1 MIQKMKLYTK
11 LVIVLLILSLI
22 WIYFIVDLTYYTL
35 FQEKATFFNTLDYS
49 LQFKLVYIL
58 GVVLFVSYLM
68 LIFLKK
74 TIKICTNH
82 ISFFLKSALLL

>member
-22 WIYFIVDLTYYTL
+22 WIYFIVDLTYYTI
-35 FQEKATFFNTLDYS
+35 FQEKVIFFNTLDYS
-49 LQFKLVYIL
+49 LQFKLVYIF

-68 LIFLKK
+68 LIFFKRNNKNLY
-74 TIKICTNH
+74 
-82 ISFFLKSALLL
+82 

>member
-68 LIFLKK
+68 LIFFKRNNKNLY
-74 TIKICTNH
+74 
-82 ISFFLKSALLL
+82 